1 MEYYFLFFND
11 RIDTKPF
18 KKVKTNKDVQQH
30 HVKELLQSRII
41 DLDRLEAHISDLKDA
56 QHIMHTIKMWLDFET
71 KSIPEYLEV

>member
-18 KKVKTNKDVQQH
+18 KKIKSRKDVQQH

-41 DLDRLEAHISDLKDA
+41 DLDRLEAHLSDLKDA
-56 QHIMHTIKMWLDFET
+56 QQIMHAIKMWADFET
-71 KSIPEYLEV
+71 KNIPEYLEV